1 MKRSERSLS
10 VKCCFA
16 FVTQREHRRSRP
28 RHVESKNHDYEYRLV
43 QCVLTR
49 KRQEVCFRDLRVGC
63 FRKQGGLR
71 SIFFLSSIFAA
82 TMLSSSAIADE
93 ARFIGDLEA
102 EQKNWDRLIGIPL
115 VIEGRVSAVSRGKL
129 RLVGSRLQVQ
139 TPPSASPRGGQP
151 YRIQGEFRKGDVLPE
166 FIAVKIK
173 EIPSD
178 SDRMRVARSRLKQD
192 DSSGWLEL
200 ADLYGKRASFY
211 DDDGLRR
218 EVAAVE
224 EEGLRIRATQAGDDA
239 VAIKAV
245 ASEARSRGL
254 IRFAAELQHQAA
266 RAEWEAISQ
275 RLSDERNDS
284 QTDAELLLDQLL
296 RDLPGANEPSSERRE
311 ALESAY
317 LRDPKMLFAKADD
330 EQRRLLARFFV
341 VEIVSRLL
349 NFQLNET
356 ATNSDI
362 VAGKFLKRLP
372 DRPDLAEAVR
382 ERGLVAAMKSVATM
396 TEPELDAFVAT
407 LRSNGA
413 AGKADDAVD
422 RWLKSRKQPAL
433 DRGPSALLDLADD
446 YLRLQNNTTQA
457 IEIYQEVLRIDS
469 RVTAARDALAR
480 LGYEEIAGQW
490 RKKAAMVAADP
501 GVAVDLGEVR
511 IGMSGGQVR
520 GSFRTAP
527 SSVVRIATFGEVTE
541 IWVYRDFG
549 QVVTLSRRG
558 TDGEARVTDIA
569 DLE

>member
-1 MKRSERSLS
+1 M
-10 VKCCFA
+10 V
-16 FVTQREHRRSRP
+16 
-28 RHVESKNHDYEYRLV
+28 
-43 QCVLTR
+43 
-49 KRQEVCFRDLRVGC
+49 
-63 FRKQGGLR
+63 
-71 SIFFLSSIFAA
+71 SIFAA
-82 TMLSSSAIADE
+82 TVLSSFAIADE
-93 ARFIGDLEA
+93 ARFIGDIEA

-192 DSSGWLEL
+192 DPSGWLEL
-200 ADLYGKRASFY
+200 ADLYGKRASYY
-211 DDDGLRR
+211 DDDVLHR

-224 EEGLRIRATQAGDDA
+224 EAGLRIRATQAGNDT

-254 IRFAAELQHQAA
+254 KRFAAELQHQAA

-275 RLSDERNDS
+275 RLNAERMNGERNDS

-317 LRDPKMLFAKADD
+317 LRDANTLFAKADD
-330 EQRRLLARFFV
+330 EQRQLLARFFV
-341 VEIVSRLL
+341 VEIVSRIL
-349 NFQLNET
+349 NLQLNET
-356 ATNSDI
+356 ATNSDT
-362 VAGKFLKRLP
+362 VADEFLKRLP

-407 LRSNGA
+407 LRADGA

-422 RWLKSRKQPAL
+422 RWLKSRMQPAL

-446 YLRLQNNTTQA
+446 YLRLQNNTAQA
-457 IEIYQEVLRIDS
+457 VEIYQEVLRIDS
-469 RVTAARDALAR
+469 RVTAARDALTR

-490 RKKAAMVAADP
+490 RKKAAMIAADP
-501 GVAVDLGEVR
+501 GIAVDLGEVR

-520 GSFRTAP
+520 GAFRTAP

-558 TDGEARVTDIA
+558 TDGEARVTDVA